1 LRAAAYAHLRSI
13 SMQEDKEFTVRNFVC
28 VIHKMRP
35 EQALVETEV
44 HDDHA

>member
-1 LRAAAYAHLRSI
+1 
-13 SMQEDKEFTVRNFVC
+13 MQEDKEFTVRNFVC

-44 HDDHA
+44 HDDHVITRDELCCLLRMS